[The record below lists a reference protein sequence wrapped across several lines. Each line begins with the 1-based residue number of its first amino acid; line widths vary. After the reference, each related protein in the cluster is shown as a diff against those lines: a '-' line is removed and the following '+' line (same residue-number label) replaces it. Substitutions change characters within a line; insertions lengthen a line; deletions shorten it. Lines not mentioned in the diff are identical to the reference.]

1 MDDKNPI
8 SRDTNLSNDEHTL
21 EKSTYERL
29 IFWLKERYIELWLK
43 AHFRFPNKIRS
54 PLRSDILHY
63 KKQDAID
70 NTDSKIPL
78 EENLRIQYIWASEFY
93 GPNEID
99 LLYAGLARLGW
110 SSNADT
116 IRTNNPVDWIKNCRM
131 YGTIGYLNIGLVQ
144 HPDKQHWQ
152 PSNHTASLPTELEY
166 LHVEVS
172 QISPSLTCL
181 TIGFKFN
188 PLHTRIFEEILNSDQ
203 VTKFERQRGQRG
215 YTILGPESLK
225 VRAIDRARENARGI
239 ALEWFE
245 QNLPGIFCFAKNGN
259 RLPTAELLTMSN
271 ATPFPGRNESPKAP
285 RGWQRIVSV
294 ERSFGAWTCDDYEGL
309 RLVLHELKGD
319 LKFHIIAALKTS
331 ELPKEKIEYMCNTN
345 DNAYIQYCSEQLT
358 GIITHNAIVA
368 LLLEMRASL
377 GLAKDEFNTKKSQH
391 KNIQSTLKTLEEF
404 FEESLGFPA
413 VTQELLKAAESPST
427 YQWRFCDFTYQN
439 PKIDQSKPLKLSDHI
454 KSQTLNLAKNTILEE
469 HATRELFLQLSSII
483 STRESIKTQKRMEIL
498 TYVSIG
504 VAIASAVLAT
514 LALKST

>member
-1 MDDKNPI
+1 MDDKDPT
-8 SRDTNLSNDEHTL
+8 SRDINISSNEL
-21 EKSTYERL
+21 QKSTYERL
-29 IFWLKERYIELWLK
+29 IFWLKEQRTELWLK

-54 PLRSDILHY
+54 PLRSDTLHY

-70 NTDSKIPL
+70 NTESKIPL

-99 LLYAGLARLGW
+99 SLYAGLARLGW

-116 IRTNNPVDWIKNCRM
+116 VRTKDPVEWIKNCRM

-152 PSNHTASLPTELEY
+152 PSNHTAPLPTELEY

-181 TIGFKFN
+181 TIGFKLD
-188 PLHTRIFEEILNSDQ
+188 PRHTRIFEEILNSDQ
-203 VTKFERQRGQRG
+203 VTKFERHKGQHG
-215 YTILGPESLK
+215 YTILDPENLK
-225 VRAIDRARENARGI
+225 ARAINRARANARGI
-239 ALEWFE
+239 ALEWIE
-245 QNLPGIFCFAKNGN
+245 QNLPGIFCSAKNGN

-271 ATPFPGRNESPKAP
+271 ATPFPDRNEFPNAP

-331 ELPKEKIEYMCNTN
+331 ELPKEKIQYMSNTN
-345 DNAYIQYCSEQLT
+345 DNAYIQYCNEQLT

-377 GLAKDEFNTKKSQH
+377 GVAKDEFNTKKSKH

-404 FEESLGFPA
+404 FEESMGFPA

-427 YQWRFCDFTYQN
+427 YHWRFSDFTYQN
-439 PKIDQSKPLKLSDHI
+439 PKKNQDKQLKLSSHI
-454 KSQTLNLAKNTILEE
+454 KSQTLELAKNTILEE
-469 HATRELFLQLSSII
+469 HSTRELFLQLSSII
-483 STRESIKTQKRMEIL
+483 STRESIKTQKRMENL
-498 TYVSIG
+498 TYVSI
-504 VAIASAVLAT
+504 VIAIASAILAT